1 MTENKWAIII
11 GIIVLLAFFLPFT
24 LLTNI
29 EKWYGSFFIWIV
41 LTLIVIICNITLTK
55 NWGKYK

>member
-11 GIIVLLAFFLPFT
+11 GSIVLLAFFLPFT

-41 LTLIVIICNITLTK
+41 LTLIVIFCNITFTK